1 MTSKKSTPN
10 KRKASDGLKCAAYSR
25 TEDALRKI
33 QSGMALV
40 EEELQSRVLWD
51 RMARDDKVE
60 LEQGDFMVLCGLG
73 WNFLNGPKHKETTKP
88 DVVQFLAG
96 VNRKLREQLADLPDV
111 EIGRSPTKAYL
122 QLQARYERLKNERD
136 ELRDYLNRVL
146 TRTHEW
152 HLERLQALRMVRE
165 LKEAAGVSVVHLHRR

>member
-1 MTSKKSTPN
+1 MTSKKSTAN
-10 KRKASDGLKCAAYSR
+10 RRKALDALKDAAYSR

-33 QSGMALV
+33 QSGMAVV
-40 EEELQSRVLWD
+40 EEELQSGVLWD
-51 RMARDDKVE
+51 RLARDDKVE

-88 DVVQFLAG
+88 DVVEFLAG
-96 VNRKLREQLADLPDV
+96 VNRRLREQLADLPDV
-111 EIGRSPTKAYL
+111 EIGRAPTKAYV
-122 QLQARYERLKNERD
+122 QLQARYERLKKERD

-165 LKEAAGVSVVHLHRR
+165 LKEAAGVSVVHLRRR

>member
-1 MTSKKSTPN
+1 MTSKKSTSN
-10 KRKASDGLKCAAYSR
+10 KRKVLDGLKGAACSR

-33 QSGMALV
+33 QSGMTLV
-40 EEELQSRVLWD
+40 EKELQSGVLWD
-51 RMARDDKVE
+51 RLTRDDKVQ

-73 WNFLNGPKHKETTKP
+73 WNFLNGPKHKETTKR
-88 DVVQFLAG
+88 DVVDFLAR
-96 VNRKLREQLADLPDV
+96 VNRTLREQLADLPDV
-111 EIGRSPTKAYL
+111 EIGKSPTKAFV
-122 QLQARYERLKNERD
+122 QLQARYERLKKERD

>member
-10 KRKASDGLKCAAYSR
+10 KRKALDGLKGAACSR
-25 TEDALRKI
+25 TEEALRKI

-40 EEELQSRVLWD
+40 EEELQTRVLWD
-51 RMARDDKVE
+51 RLMRDDKVE

-73 WNFLNGPKHKETTKP
+73 WNFLNGPKHKETTKR
-88 DVVQFLAG
+88 DVVDFLAR
-96 VNRKLREQLADLPDV
+96 VNRTLREQLADLPDV
-111 EIGRSPTKAYL
+111 EIGKSPTKAFV
-122 QLQARYERLKNERD
+122 QLQARYERLKKERD

-165 LKEAAGVSVVHLHRR
+165 LKEATGVSVVHLHRR